1 VGVRKL
7 FEQLMATIREF
18 VKQRDDL
25 LLVVPCEDT
34 DVPLLMKALR
44 DVDCQSA
51 ADLFLLFAEDFETP
65 ASFVD
70 SLVVRL
76 REEHQLTNKSA
87 PDAAKLPPLPNAFT
101 DAREPSFARLE
112 AGLEY
117 GHGLVDVRAG
127 QHFVWGMGP
136 GSITDTASY
145 LKLLAALLPDPDI
158 RPWMQGVRIVARV
171 PANFRLATSPLAR
184 YPRVRVRPFSIPPDA
199 HEAELLATADDL
211 KAPIGE
217 RMQAE
222 VQLGYIDLAY
232 GRSSEAIGRFLKSLA
247 FFQWA
252 EVASMEAL
260 IICGLGDI
268 ARREQNLKEALH
280 WYQCALVPAGKD
292 GNRML
297 LATIVQHLAAIAF
310 QQQRFDDAEEHYSE
324 LVAFKRAMIE
334 EDGLAEALEWQG
346 LSQERQEAYDR
357 AVDSWYESAL
367 ICKSFE
373 MTERLPRVLAHLKR
387 GYRALEMYDEL
398 ERFDAEWRA

>member
-1 VGVRKL
+1 MRKL

-44 DVDCQSA
+44 DVDRESA
-51 ADLFLLFAEDFETP
+51 SDLFLLFAEDFETP

-70 SLVVRL
+70 RLAQRL
-76 REEHQLTNKSA
+76 REEHELTNESA
-87 PDAAKLPPLPNAFT
+87 PDDAKLPPLPAAFT
-101 DAREPSFARLE
+101 DAGEPSFARLE

-117 GHGLVDVRAG
+117 GHGLIDVRAG
-127 QHFVWGMGP
+127 QHFLWGMGP
-136 GSITDTASY
+136 GSIADATSY
-145 LKLLAALLPDPDI
+145 LKLLATLLPDPDI
-158 RPWMQGVRIVARV
+158 RPWMRGTRIVARV
-171 PANFRLATSPLAR
+171 PANFRLETSPLAP
-184 YPRVRVRPFSIPPDA
+184 YPRVRVRPFTIPPDV
-199 HEAELLATADDL
+199 HETELLTTADDP

-232 GRSSEAIGRFLKSLA
+232 GRFSEAIERFLKSLA

-252 EVASMEAL
+252 EIASMEAL
-260 IICGLGDI
+260 IICGLGDV
-268 ARREQNLKEALH
+268 ARRQDNLQEAQH
-280 WYQCALVPAGKD
+280 WYECALVPAGKD
-292 GNRML
+292 GNPML

-310 QQQRFDDAEEHYSE
+310 QQERFADAEEHYGE
-324 LVAFKRAMIE
+324 VVTFKRAMIE

-373 MTERLPRVLAHLKR
+373 MTERLPRVLDHLKR
-387 GYRALEMYDEL
+387 GYRELEMHDEL
-398 ERFDAEWRA
+398 AEFDAEWSA